1 MKLLTLKIDNF
12 ISIKHANL
20 DFTKFKDGVFLISG
34 PTGSG
39 KSSMLDAIH
48 WALYGVTLNQQRA
61 ANSTISKSIF
71 SDYAG
76 DKDDLKVEL
85 TFEQYGFNYKII
97 RTMSKSGTTTLK
109 FHTSDVIYDKV
120 REGNLAIEKVVGLN
134 SKQFDQTVMLE
145 QGNFSKFL
153 LADSKDRAVLL
164 RNVFDTQMFRDLE
177 TKLKEKMDSLK
188 DEIDGLI
195 RLEQTY
201 LHGDTIDTIKS
212 RIELAVT
219 SKGESEKQ
227 LEQFKSDLKNYQDLL
242 PKLHDYNQAMSLYT
256 TAQRQLGQLEQQRTH
271 IDTIAEHKAL
281 YEQYSASIK
290 LYDKAVALQQSLDN
304 AEAELKKLQQDLW
317 NVACKEVSVDDVE
330 KLKAKADELQRQFNG
345 AYDYEETERKL
356 GYLAIDYKKTE
367 EQIADTEQRLA
378 VIKQTCDTL
387 NDQLP
392 VREQYERDLAEYE
405 KNSKLLKA
413 QLERRKRL
421 KTQLDSAK
429 PDYVESLKS
438 HLLQIC
444 EKGTCP
450 ICGTV
455 FVTDTNAEAPKVSFD
470 DFQKLQNELY
480 AVERWITDNTD
491 ITEPVCDVDVCASE
505 IRIQLNNLS
514 KQLNVFTIELNKLTT
529 NKAVMDR
536 DADQL
541 KARLIDLREFKAM
554 DSKALSI
561 ELETAED
568 AYKALKADYDKY
580 KQSESKATELR
591 SKISSWKHTIELK
604 KTDAEK
610 DGIPLDPDTCKDG
623 IEHRQA
629 VEDYERNQVK
639 YAAETERFNSELAR
653 LSAVAEPEKV
663 ADITE
668 LECQSMINKLNDS
681 ITELVRTIAGIDNA
695 VDNDKKLIAEVEEIK
710 AKKAVLLPKYKEY
723 KYIHDQISGK
733 NTAKLSLENF
743 VLHRQLEWI
752 LETSNRYLAVLSN
765 NQFVLNIKWESTG
778 RSQGGLE
785 ISILDNLSGKSRPAQ
800 TFSGGELFQ
809 LSLSLSLGLM
819 SSINSLFGGLDIDM
833 LYVDEGMG
841 TLDNESLNRVLST
854 LNGLNNISTVGIITH
869 VQEVIDSIPQGFLVD
884 KGLQGTTIKQFGV

>member
-20 DFTKFKDGVFLISG
+20 DFTKFRPGVFLITG

-39 KSSMLDAIH
+39 KSTMLDAIH

-71 SDYAG
+71 SDYAS
-76 DKDDLKVEL
+76 DKDELKVEL
-85 TFEQYGFNYKII
+85 TFEQSGFNYKIT

-109 FHTSDVIYDKV
+109 FHTPDMIFDKI
-120 REGNLAIEKVVGLN
+120 REGNSAIEKVVGLN
-134 SKQFDQTVMLE
+134 SKQFDQMVMLE

-164 RNVFDTQMFRDLE
+164 RNVFDTQLFRDLE
-177 TKLKEKMDSLK
+177 TKLKEKQDSLK
-188 DEIDGLI
+188 SEIDSLI
-195 RLEQTY
+195 ALEQAY

-212 RIELAVT
+212 RIELAES
-219 SKGESEKQ
+219 SKQTNEDQ
-227 LEQFKSDLKNYQDLL
+227 LKKYQDDLQTYQELL
-242 PKLHDYNQAMSLYT
+242 PKLQEYNRLSHLYT
-256 TAQRQLGQLEQQRTH
+256 TAQDQLRQLELQRSH
-271 IDTIAEHKAL
+271 IDTIAEHKAY
-281 YEQYSASIK
+281 YEQYNASIK
-290 LYDKAVALQQSLDN
+290 LYDKAVALQQSLES
-304 AEAELKKLQQDLW
+304 AEAEIKKLQQDLW
-317 NVACKEVSVDDVE
+317 NVACKEVSADEVE
-330 KLKAKADELQRQFNG
+330 QLKAKADELQRQFNG

-356 GYLAIDYKKTE
+356 GYLALDYKKVE
-367 EQIADTEQRLA
+367 EQIAVSEEQIA
-378 VIKQTCDTL
+378 VVKQAGDNL
-387 NDQLP
+387 NNKLP
-392 VREQYERDLAEYE
+392 VREQYERDLVEYA
-405 KNSKLLKA
+405 KNNKLLKA
-413 QLERRKRL
+413 QQERRKRL
-421 KTQLDSAK
+421 KTQLDAAK

-450 ICGTV
+450 ICGTAY
-455 FVTDTNAEAPKVSFD
+455 VTDTNAEAPKVSFD

-480 AVERWITDNTD
+480 SVEQWITNNAD
-491 ITEPVCDVDVCASE
+491 ITEPVCDVEMSASE
-505 IRIQLNNLS
+505 IRVKLNDLS
-514 KQLNVFTIELNKLTT
+514 KQLNACTTELSKLTT

-561 ELETAED
+561 DLETAQD
-568 AYKALKADYDKY
+568 AYKDLKTEYDKF
-580 KQSESKATELR
+580 KQSEAKANEIRTT
-591 SKISSWKHTIELK
+591 IASWKQTIELK
-604 KTDAEK
+604 KTEAEK
-610 DGIPLDPDTCKDG
+610 DGIPLNPETVKDG
-623 IEHRQA
+623 LEYRTA
-629 VEDYERNQVK
+629 VEDYEYNQAK
-639 YAAETERFNSELAR
+639 YAAETERFNSELKR
-653 LSAVAEPEKV
+653 LSAVEAPEKV

-681 ITELVRTIAGIDNA
+681 ITELVRTIAGTDNA
-695 VDNDKKLIAEVEEIK
+695 ISNDRKLIAEVEEIRT
-710 AKKAVLLPKYKEY
+710 KKQALIPKHKEY
-723 KYIHDQISGK
+723 SYIYNQISGK

-752 LETSNRYLAVLSN
+752 LETSNRYLATLSN

-841 TLDNESLNRVLST
+841 TLDQESLNRVLST
-854 LNGLNNISTVGIITH
+854 LNGLKNISTVGIITH
-869 VQEVIDSIPQGFLVD
+869 VQEVIDSIPQGFIVD
-884 KGLQGTTIKQFGV
+884 KGLTGTTIKQFGV

>member
-1 MKLLTLKIDNF
+1 MKLKNLLIKNF
-12 ISIKHANL
+12 ISIKQASL
-20 DFTKFKDGVFLISG
+20 DFTKFRDGVFLISG

-39 KSSMLDAIH
+39 KSTMLDAIH
-48 WALYGVTLNQQRA
+48 WALYGVTLNQNRA
-61 ANSTISKSIF
+61 ANSTISKSIY

-76 DKDDLKVEL
+76 EKDELKVEL
-85 TFEQYGFNYKII
+85 TFEQSGYNYKII

-109 FHTSDVIYDKV
+109 FHTPDMIFDKI
-120 REGNLAIEKVVGLN
+120 REGNTAIEKVVGLN
-134 SKQFDQTVMLE
+134 SKQFDQMVMLE

-164 RNVFDTQMFRDLE
+164 RNVFDTQLFRDLE
-177 TKLKEKMDSLK
+177 QRLKEKEDSLK
-188 DEIDGLI
+188 NEIDGLI
-195 RLEQTY
+195 ALEQTY
-201 LHGDTIDTIKS
+201 LRGNTLDTIRS

-219 SKGESEKQ
+219 AKSDNEKQ
-227 LEQFKSDLKNYQDLL
+227 LEQFKADLKNYQELL

-256 TAQRQLGQLEQQRTH
+256 TAQRQREQLEQQRTH

-281 YEQYSASIK
+281 YEQYDVSIK
-290 LYDKAVALQQSLDN
+290 LYDKAVAVKQSLDN
-304 AEAELKKLQQDLW
+304 AEAEIKKLQQELW
-317 NVACKEVSVDDVE
+317 NVACKEVSADDVE

-367 EQIADTEQRLA
+367 EQIADTEQRQA
-378 VIKQTCDTL
+378 EIKQTGDTL

-392 VREQYERDLAEYE
+392 VREQYERELVEYE

-450 ICGTV
+450 ICGTA

-480 AVERWITDNTD
+480 SVEQWITNNAD
-491 ITEPVCDVDVCASE
+491 ITEPVCDVEISASD
-505 IRIQLNNLS
+505 IRAKLNELS
-514 KQLNVFTIELNKLTT
+514 KQLNACTTELNKLTT
-529 NKAVMDR
+529 NEAVMDR

-541 KARLIDLREFKAM
+541 KARLIDLREFKTM
-554 DSKALSI
+554 NSKALSI

-568 AYKALKADYDKY
+568 AYKDLKVAYDKF
-580 KQSESKATELR
+580 KKSESKANEIRT
-591 SKISSWKHTIELK
+591 KIASWKQTIEFK
-604 KTDAEK
+604 KTEAEK
-610 DGIPLDPDTCKDG
+610 DGIPLNPETVKDG
-623 IEHRQA
+623 LEYRTA
-629 VEDYERNQVK
+629 VEDYERNQAK
-639 YAAETERFNSELAR
+639 YAAETERFNSELER
-653 LSAVAEPEKV
+653 LSAVEAPEKV

-668 LECQSMINKLNDS
+668 LECQGMINKLNDS

-710 AKKAVLLPKYKEY
+710 AKKAALLPKHKEY

-752 LETSNRYLAVLSN
+752 LETSNRYLATLSN

-833 LYVDEGMG
+833 LFCDEGLG
-841 TLDNESLNRVLST
+841 TLDHESLNRVLST
-854 LNGLNNISTVGIITH
+854 LNGLNNISTVGLITH

-884 KGLQGTTIKQFGV
+884 KGLIGTTIKQFGV